1 MFKNDAT
8 LLLLLFLA
16 KNDETE
22 KPAENTHQQWKRI
35 VL

>member
-1 MFKNDAT
+1 MFKYDAT

-22 KPAENTHQQWKRI
+22 KPAENQQWKRI